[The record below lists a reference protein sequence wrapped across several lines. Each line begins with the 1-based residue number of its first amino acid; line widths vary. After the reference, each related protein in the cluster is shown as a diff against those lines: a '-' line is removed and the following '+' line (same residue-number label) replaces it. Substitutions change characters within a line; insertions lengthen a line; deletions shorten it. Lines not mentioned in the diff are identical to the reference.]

1 MNIKVKAPRVNTFVD
16 LGLLLFVLKTGFDVS
31 GILPHNTIVD
41 NIIIVV
47 GLGTFVISVLQQN
60 YSANTLF
67 KYAIVTVLSLC
78 STLTSGQSVIIITVI
93 TILAIR
99 QLDFT
104 KVIRKIRIWSTW
116 FICIHSICFLIQL
129 LLGNAKMFSTDA
141 QGRVRA
147 SFGFGHAHVALS
159 APIISAYCV
168 ASVLWSR
175 IFLKEKLSWK
185 HVAMIFLIETAA
197 FMLTNSRTS
206 YLCVIVFLLLLVLI
220 LYSKS
225 SLRWLNK
232 VAGLIFPILS
242 VLALVSYK
250 LLLDGN
256 MTIRLIDDAL
266 TGRITLVAYAFQKD
280 GLSFIGQK
288 MSFGK
293 IAWTPEWQLNYFT
306 LDCTYTSLWVNIG
319 WMWIIILMVCFLML
333 AKRKEIKISLFI
345 IMWALYA
352 ISEVQGLDAYLC
364 FPILMV
370 VLLLNNQIGFDDN
383 KTEG

>member
-1 MNIKVKAPRVNTFVD
+1 M
-16 LGLLLFVLKTGFDVS
+16 
-31 GILPHNTIVD
+31 
-41 NIIIVV
+41 
-47 GLGTFVISVLQQN
+47 
-60 YSANTLF
+60 
-67 KYAIVTVLSLC
+67 
-78 STLTSGQSVIIITVI
+78 
-93 TILAIR
+93 
-99 QLDFT
+99 
-104 KVIRKIRIWSTW
+104 
-116 FICIHSICFLIQL
+116 
-129 LLGNAKMFSTDA
+129 
-141 QGRVRA
+141 
-147 SFGFGHAHVALS
+147 
-159 APIISAYCV
+159 
-168 ASVLWSR
+168 
-175 IFLKEKLSWK
+175 
-185 HVAMIFLIETAA
+185 AMIFLIETAA

-256 MTIRLIDDAL
+256 MTIRLIDD
-266 TGRITLVAYAFQKD
+266 GAYAFQKD

>member
-41 NIIIVV
+41 NITIVV
-47 GLGTFVISVLQQN
+47 GLGAFVIAVLQQN
-60 YSANTLF
+60 YSAGTLF
-67 KYAIVTVLSLC
+67 KYAMITVLSLC

-147 SFGFGHAHVALS
+147 SFGFGHANTFSIYLFN
-159 APIISAYCV
+159 IILMWVWENY
-168 ASVLWSR
+168 
-175 IFLKEKLSWK
+175 EKLSWK

-266 TGRITLVAYAFQKD
+266 TGRITLGAYAFQKD